1 MIYLKVYETINSL
14 SLLRFILSQFIKNV
28 TKLMFSNVTWYLLQ
42 KVFQRFAK
50 ISASCS
56 VYYSNSSYNIC
67 KTLKCFCQERRDLHS
82 ENLGCESR
90 VDSLKI
96 LFINILDF
104 LKFEN
109 FKKNQKIIDKIRIH
123 ISIFF
128 FSILI

>member
-1 MIYLKVYETINSL
+1 
-14 SLLRFILSQFIKNV
+14 
-28 TKLMFSNVTWYLLQ
+28 MFSNVTWYLLQ

-128 FSILI
+128 FQSLFNS